1 MTEDHVNSNRSV
13 FMKTLEDFMYVYIYE
28 PCDLAIQEKLHKRAI
43 EFVEERENK
52 RIKNN

>member
-1 MTEDHVNSNRSV
+1 
-13 FMKTLEDFMYVYIYE
+13 MKTLDDFMYIYIYE
-28 PCDLAIQEKLHKRAI
+28 PCDLAIQEKLHKRSI